1 MGMVKYSFEKFKM
14 GTNLKFVKFEKKK
27 NNVENYLYISFDDF
41 ILDENLAL

>member
-1 MGMVKYSFEKFKM
+1 MGMVQYSFEKFKM
-14 GTNLKFVKFEKKK
+14 GTNLKFVKFEKK